1 MFAEPVLEFEA
12 LRALVGRYVSS
23 ELGRAELTEVAPG
36 TDRSAIEHVLADAAE
51 AIEYLR
57 TASQPQTAA
66 RGAAIRIRFGDV
78 GDPAEAL
85 ARLRIEG
92 ATLEAAEVFE
102 LARLLDLAAE
112 ARSIL
117 LSARERY
124 PRLALHAVT
133 IADLRELAAEL
144 RGKILPDGSLADHA
158 SVALGRLRRDVER
171 QRRLIEESLQRF
183 LRAHQADGTL
193 QEEFVTIRNDRFV
206 VPVVTGRE
214 RRVEGVIH
222 GASGSGHTLFVE
234 PLDTIELNN
243 ELVRLH
249 EEELREVHRI
259 LREFTARLREH
270 ALVIAN
276 TARALARLDLI
287 FAKAQFA
294 LDFRCSVPRLSPE
307 GARRMSLVE
316 ARHPL
321 LEDILRAHRKSVV
334 PTTLEL
340 DQEQRTLLIS
350 GPNTGGKTVA
360 LKTAGLLALM
370 TQAGLPVPA
379 KEAEFPI
386 FDQVLA
392 DIGDHQSLAESLS
405 TFSGHIAAI
414 RSMLENATADSLVLI
429 DELGRATDPEEGGA
443 LGVVV
448 LDALRRAGAFT
459 LASTHLA
466 AMKVYGS
473 STAGVRN
480 GSMGFDEQT
489 LEPTYVLRLGA
500 PGKSAGLDIA
510 GRLGLDPELIEAAR
524 GRMTR
529 AARDMANVLSVLQ
542 EKSDALDRERAGIAA
557 RNEAIE
563 ARERSLEESWEKK
576 YAAKIR
582 EMEQRAAAL
591 SEQFEKQARETI
603 DELSQKARAKIAK
616 TRREYQEAVE
626 SLVPAPARAPGAL
639 PPASLEEGARVR
651 LKGVRQIATV
661 RRVSGEMVDV
671 EAGFLKMRVS
681 RTDIEE
687 VLPAAA
693 GPDAKRVVTYRQ
705 SADFDQSYREI
716 NLIGQ
721 RAEQA
726 CEQVDK
732 MLDSAALAQVER
744 VRIVHGHGM
753 GILKRA
759 VADLLKDHPHVAK
772 FYAAGPEEGGAGATI
787 VELKS

>member
-1 MFAEPVLEFEA
+1 
-12 LRALVGRYVSS
+12 
-23 ELGRAELTEVAPG
+23 
-36 TDRSAIEHVLADAAE
+36 
-51 AIEYLR
+51 
-57 TASQPQTAA
+57 
-66 RGAAIRIRFGDV
+66 
-78 GDPAEAL
+78 
-85 ARLRIEG
+85 
-92 ATLEAAEVFE
+92 
-102 LARLLDLAAE
+102 
-112 ARSIL
+112 
-117 LSARERY
+117 
-124 PRLALHAVT
+124 
-133 IADLRELAAEL
+133 
-144 RGKILPDGSLADHA
+144 
-158 SVALGRLRRDVER
+158 
-171 QRRLIEESLQRF
+171 
-183 LRAHQADGTL
+183 
-193 QEEFVTIRNDRFV
+193 
-206 VPVVTGRE
+206 
-214 RRVEGVIH
+214 
-222 GASGSGHTLFVE
+222 
-234 PLDTIELNN
+234 
-243 ELVRLH
+243 
-249 EEELREVHRI
+249 
-259 LREFTARLREH
+259 
-270 ALVIAN
+270 
-276 TARALARLDLI
+276 
-287 FAKAQFA
+287 
-294 LDFRCSVPRLSPE
+294 
-307 GARRMSLVE
+307 
-316 ARHPL
+316 
-321 LEDILRAHRKSVV
+321 
-334 PTTLEL
+334 
-340 DQEQRTLLIS
+340 
-350 GPNTGGKTVA
+350 
-360 LKTAGLLALM
+360 
-370 TQAGLPVPA
+370 
-379 KEAEFPI
+379 
-386 FDQVLA
+386 
-392 DIGDHQSLAESLS
+392 
-405 TFSGHIAAI
+405 
-414 RSMLENATADSLVLI
+414 
-429 DELGRATDPEEGGA
+429 
-443 LGVVV
+443 
-448 LDALRRAGAFT
+448 
-459 LASTHLA
+459 
-466 AMKVYGS
+466 MKVYGS

-510 GRLGLDPELIEAAR
+510 GRLGLDPELIAAAR
-524 GRMTR
+524 GRMTT

-542 EKSDALDRERAGIAA
+542 EKSDALDRERAEIAA
-557 RNEAIE
+557 RNAAIE

-582 EMEQRAAAL
+582 EMEERAAAL

-626 SLVPAPARAPGAL
+626 SLMPAPVRAPGAP

-661 RRVSGEMVDV
+661 RRVAGEMVDV

-787 VELKS
+787 VELRT